1 MIDRVEIKS
10 KLREFIT
17 DNFLIGTDIESISDT
32 DSFMEKEIIDSNGVL
47 ELTAFI
53 ETEFSIGIEDDELT
67 PENLDSIEKL
77 TNFIFRKKT

>member
-1 MIDRVEIKS
+1 MIDQAEIKS

-17 DNFLIGTDIESISDT
+17 DNFLIGTDIETISDT
-32 DSFMEKEIIDSNGVL
+32 DSFMEKEIIDSTGVL